1 MPTGTIVLL
10 GAFAG
15 LTIYLGL
22 PVARLQNASAT
33 FKTFLSMVATGV
45 LVFLFFDVVSK
56 ASDPINAAI
65 GELQAHHTGGG
76 TLAGYVLLFV
86 LGLGLGLIGLAYFN
100 KYAIGRVR
108 FGPKSPAGGTPAPA
122 PRVASSRLALAAAA
136 PGSLSKTTA
145 KSAVVRPTAP
155 PASTATA
162 AAPASHEMSP
172 EMLAMVIATGIGMHN
187 FSEGLAIG
195 QSAAAGALS
204 LATVLIIGFALHNMT
219 EGFGIAGPLT
229 GRKVSWRFLGLLGLI
244 GGGPT
249 FLGTIFGIAFH
260 STALFIFCLAF
271 AAGAIIYVVAELLGV
286 AKRAK
291 AQEIV
296 MLGLFIGF
304 FLGYATDMIVTF
316 AGA

>member
-22 PVARLQNASAT
+22 PVARLKNASPT
-33 FKTFLSMVATGV
+33 FKIFLSMVATGV
-45 LVFLFFDVVSK
+45 LIFLFFDVINQ
-56 ASDPINAAI
+56 ASAPINAAI
-65 GELQAHHTGGG
+65 GQVRDHHTGGG
-76 TLAGYVLLFV
+76 TLAADIILMA
-86 LGLGLGLIGLAYFN
+86 LGIGLGLIGLAYFN
-100 KYAIGRVR
+100 KYVMMRIR
-108 FGPKSPAGGTPAPA
+108 FGPRPETGGTPAPA
-122 PRVASSRLALAAAA
+122 PAAPHLVLAAANPA
-136 PGSLSKTTA
+136 ALKAGTA
-145 KSAVVRPTAP
+145 KPTIVAP
-155 PASTATA
+155 APQAAATVP
-162 AAPASHEMSP
+162 AAPAQELSP
-172 EMLAMVIATGIGMHN
+172 QMLALIIATGIGMHN

-195 QSAAAGALS
+195 QSAAAGELS
-204 LATVLIIGFALHNMT
+204 LAAVLIIGFALHNMT

-229 GRKVSWRFLGLLGLI
+229 GKTVSWKYLGLLGII

-249 FLGTIFGIAFH
+249 FLGTIIGIAFH

-304 FLGYATDMIVTF
+304 FLGYATDLIVTF
-316 AGA
+316 GGA

>member
-22 PVARLQNASAT
+22 PVARLNNASPT
-33 FKTFLSMVATGV
+33 FKTFLSMISAGV
-45 LVFLFFDVVSK
+45 LIFLFFDVIQQ
-56 ASDPINAAI
+56 ASEPINDSL
-65 GELQAHHTGGG
+65 GVLRDHHAS
-76 TLAGYVLLFV
+76 AGLLTAQIVMLV
-86 LGLGLGLIGLAYFN
+86 LGLALGLIGLTYFN
-100 KYAIGRVR
+100 KHVIARLP
-108 FGPKSPAGGTPAPA
+108 FFAPPAPGGAPAPA
-122 PRVASSRLALAAAA
+122 PSSLALASANTAALEA
-136 PGSLSKTTA
+136 GKARPAVRPAQSVA
-145 KSAVVRPTAP
+145 RASAVV
-155 PASTATA
+155 
-162 AAPASHEMSP
+162 AAPAHEMTP
-172 EMLAMVIATGIGMHN
+172 QMLALIIATGIGMHN

-195 QSAAAGALS
+195 QSAAAGELS
-204 LATVLIIGFALHNMT
+204 LAAVLIIGFALHNMT

-229 GRKVSWRFLGLLGLI
+229 GKAVSWRYLALLGLI

-249 FLGTIFGIAFH
+249 FLGTVFGIAFH
-260 STALFIFCLAF
+260 STLLFIFCLAF

-304 FLGYATDMIVTF
+304 LLGYATDMIVTF
-316 AGA
+316 GGA